1 MSRPD
6 LLAAIRAVG
15 LPLAEVAGPPQ
26 RGIGPLPTARLIVD
40 KATRDRIVIF
50 DPSLAP
56 HLRRV
61 VRSADVRPWHC
72 EAPRSLI
79 VLPPEWTAATF
90 GASTNAAQAWE
101 RMAERCPPLQQHL
114 APAAAF
120 YPPGEAWWELSIRD
134 ATLFAQPR
142 IIWPVASVAQR
153 FALTEPGWLAGPGT
167 CHAPGSFFLLGILM
181 SRLAWLALT
190 DECQAGRVYRLAPER
205 VGRLPIPDAPETER
219 TAVETL
225 AQRIV
230 TLTRERVLLE
240 RQFTQRLVKDFGP
253 LGATPGGLLERWWDL
268 EFDALRAEIARRFGG
283 DIPARFREQWAA
295 QHADAV
301 VRRGALSDAI
311 VLAEDALNVQVERM
325 YGVGGCKCGTGLAG
339 RL

>member
-1 MSRPD
+1 MNPAD
-6 LLAAIRAVG
+6 LLATMRVAGR
-15 LPLAEVAGPPQ
+15 PLAEVSGLPQ
-26 RGIGPLPTARLIVD
+26 RGVGPLPTARLIVD

-56 HLRRV
+56 YLRRV
-61 VRSADVRPWHC
+61 VRTVDVHSWCC

-90 GASTNAAQAWE
+90 GANIDAAQAWE
-101 RMAERCPPLQQHL
+101 RLAERCPPLHQHL
-114 APAAAF
+114 VPAAAS
-120 YPPGEAWWELSIRD
+120 YPPDETWWELSIRD
-134 ATLFAQPR
+134 VTLFAQPR
-142 IIWPVASVAQR
+142 IIWSIASVAQR

-167 CHAPGSFFLLGILM
+167 CHAPGSLFLLGVLM

-190 DECQAGRVYRLAPER
+190 DECRMGRVYRLTPER

-253 LGATPGGLLERWWDL
+253 PGATPGARLERWWEL
-268 EFDALRAEIARRFGG
+268 EFDALRAEIAKRFGG

-301 VRRGALSDAI
+301 ARRVALSDAI
-311 VLAEDALNVQVERM
+311 ALAEDTLNVRVERV
-325 YGVGGCKCGTGLAG
+325 YGVGG
-339 RL
+339 

>member
-1 MSRPD
+1 MNPAD
-6 LLAAIRAVG
+6 LLATMRAAG
-15 LPLAEVAGPPQ
+15 RPLTEVAGLPQ
-26 RGIGPLPTARLIVD
+26 RGVGPLPTARLIVD

-61 VRSADVRPWHC
+61 VRTVDVRPWYC

-114 APAAAF
+114 APAAAS
-120 YPPGEAWWELSIRD
+120 YPPDETWWELSIHD
-134 ATLFAQPR
+134 ATIFAQPR
-142 IIWPVASVAQR
+142 IIWSVASATQR

-190 DECQAGRVYRLAPER
+190 DECRMGRVYRLTPER
-205 VGRLPIPDAPETER
+205 VGRLPIPDAPETGR
-219 TAVETL
+219 AAVESL

-253 LGATPGGLLERWWDL
+253 PGATPGARLERWWDL
-268 EFDALRAEIARRFGG
+268 EFDALRAEIAKRFGG

-301 VRRGALSDAI
+301 ARRVALSDTIA
-311 VLAEDALNVQVERM
+311 LAEDALNVRVERV
-325 YGVGGCKCGTGLAG
+325 YGVGG
-339 RL
+339 

>member
-6 LLAAIRAVG
+6 LLAAMRAAG
-15 LPLAEVAGPPQ
+15 PPLAEVAGLPQ

-50 DPSLAP
+50 DPSLASQ
-56 HLRRV
+56 LRRV
-61 VRSADVRPWHC
+61 VRTADVRPWYC

-79 VLPPEWTAATF
+79 VLQPEWTAATF
-90 GASTNAAQAWE
+90 GANRDAAQAWE
-101 RMAERCPPLQQHL
+101 RVGERCPPLRQHL

-120 YPPGEAWWELSIRD
+120 YQPDEAWWELSIRD
-134 ATLFAQPR
+134 ETLFAQPR
-142 IIWPVASVAQR
+142 VIWPVASVAQR

-167 CHAPGSFFLLGILM
+167 CHASGSFFLLGILM

-190 DECQAGRVYRLAPER
+190 DECQAGRVYRLMPER
-205 VGRLPIPDAPETER
+205 VGRLPIPDAPETGR
-219 TAVETL
+219 AAVETL

-253 LGATPGGLLERWWDL
+253 PGAMPGARLERWWAL
-268 EFDALRAEIARRFGG
+268 EFDALRAEIAKCFGG
-283 DIPARFREQWAA
+283 DIPVRFREHWAA

-301 VRRGALSDAI
+301 VRRVALNDAI
-311 VLAEDALNVQVERM
+311 ALAEDALNVRVERV
-325 YGVGGCKCGTGLAG
+325 YGVGG
-339 RL
+339 R

>member
-1 MSRPD
+1 MNPAD
-6 LLAAIRAVG
+6 LLATMRAAG
-15 LPLAEVAGPPQ
+15 RPLAEIVGPPQ

-56 HLRRV
+56 YLRRV
-61 VRSADVRPWHC
+61 VRTADVHPWYC

-90 GASTNAAQAWE
+90 GANIDAAQAWV
-101 RMAERCPPLQQHL
+101 RLAERCLPLHQHL

-120 YPPGEAWWELSIRD
+120 YPPDETWWELSIRD

-142 IIWPVASVAQR
+142 IIWSVASVAQR
-153 FALTEPGWLAGPGT
+153 FALTEPDWLAGPGT
-167 CHAPGSFFLLGILM
+167 CHAPGSLFLLGILM
-181 SRLAWLALT
+181 SRLAWLALAV
-190 DECQAGRVYRLAPER
+190 ECRMGRVYRLTPER

-240 RQFTQRLVKDFGP
+240 KQFTQRLVKDFSP
-253 LGATPGGLLERWWDL
+253 PGATPGTRLERWWEL
-268 EFDALRAEIARRFGG
+268 EFDALRAEIAARFGG

-301 VRRGALSDAI
+301 ARRVALSETIA
-311 VLAEDALNVQVERM
+311 LAEDALNVRVERV
-325 YGVGGCKCGTGLAG
+325 YGVGG